1 MVPQFTFGAGTG
13 KRPPPAAAIAC
24 GGAKAK
30 QLLEVGLDAL
40 EVEEDHGAVGCS
52 GSHRH
57 LQIGSIDHVK
67 VLSLLLFSTAYT
79 KKTLK
84 ATPTN

>member
-1 MVPQFTFGAGTG
+1 M

-40 EVEEDHGAVGCS
+40 EV
-52 GSHRH
+52 RH

-67 VLSLLLFSTAYT
+67 VRSLLLFSTAYT
-79 KKTLK
+79 KKNLK